1 MFKKSYLVKV
11 PSDSRIYVNSQKRIL
26 LIKSNFNESLLKIK
40 NDNLKLL
47 KIKNKKNFL
56 SIVSKSKKNKNLK
69 TLYKKN
75 LLNIKKLFFN
85 TISKNWKKLKLQG
98 IGYKFSIIS
107 NKHVNILHLKLGYS
121 HSVYV
126 KLPNFIIVKL
136 TNNNVL
142 FLQSNSIE
150 KLLLVS
156 ELIKNC
162 KRPDPYKGKGILY
175 VNENI
180 NLKIG
185 KKS

>member
-11 PSDSRIYVNSQKRIL
+11 PSDLKIYVNSKKKIVLVKNDR
-26 LIKSNFNESLLKIK
+26 SEGLLKIK
-40 NDNLKLL
+40 NENLKLL
-47 KIKNKKNFL
+47 KIKNNKKFI
-56 SIVSKSKKNKNLK
+56 SIVSNSKKNKNLK
-69 TLYKKN
+69 ILYKKN
-75 LLNIKKLFFN
+75 LLNIKRLCFDI
-85 TISKNWKKLKLQG
+85 ISKSWKKLKLQG

-126 KLPNFIIVKL
+126 KLPNYITVKL
-136 TNNNVL
+136 TKNNVL

-180 NLKIG
+180 SLKIG

>member
-1 MFKKSYLVKV
+1 MLILKKKTVLVK
-11 PSDSRIYVNSQKRIL
+11 SGY
-26 LIKSNFNESLLKIK
+26 NEGLLKIK
-40 NDNLKLL
+40 NNNLKLL
-47 KIKNKKNFL
+47 KIKNNKNFI
-56 SIVSKSKKNKNLK
+56 SIVSNPKNNKNLK
-69 TLYKKN
+69 ILYKKN
-75 LLNIKKLFFN
+75 LLNIKRLCFD
-85 TISKNWKKLKLQG
+85 TISKSWKKLKLQG

-121 HSVYV
+121 HSIYV
-126 KLPNFIIVKL
+126 KLPNYVTVKL

-150 KLLLVS
+150 KLFLVS

-180 NLKIG
+180 NLKLG